1 MSSNKKTEYTYKQ
14 IPIELI
20 KTNKDSLE
28 ITDEALKLLF
38 SLKNEKLFIITIN
51 GMSQSG
57 KTALA
62 NNLIAK
68 DKGFDAKKST
78 KGIWIWGTPINI
90 KDNIKL
96 LIIDCEGIKDNK
108 INNFALLSILFSTHF
123 IYNTKGDLNDTIINK
138 YISNM
143 NIKDLITF
151 NNNNKHNIPEI
162 IFVNDL
168 LKEEEIKNKIENNK
182 SYINSD
188 IKCFYKNQKYLQAKN
203 IKEIINSINTSNNNF
218 LDGDIFFGLIQ
229 NYINEINHNEK
240 IDIDSALENILLCK
254 ANNIKEN
261 IFEEYKNE
269 LYKKIEYPMAFSG
282 VYKIFNEIQNN
293 YINSLSQK
301 TADLVKPI
309 DLGEYINQLNNYMEK
324 EINYI
329 MNKNN
334 EYYENY
340 FLLQFQDFEKNLNSG
355 QNLEKIENFH
365 KFISDYCG
373 KFENC
378 LQKFFNLFYNTD
390 NSNKFFVNILMKL
403 YEDFIVKKFI
413 KISEDINKKYDE
425 EIYKYKDE
433 ISSLKSNI
441 DKLNE
446 QINIAN
452 SSVEEKN
459 KEKSAINKNFFEL
472 ESKFDKFN
480 REQKI
485 KMKEYENNINI
496 EVQKYKKMENYY
508 LTQLKE
514 KEKLI
519 NNLENKIEKINQDMQ
534 TLNKENTIK
543 INEFN
548 RENNRLLN
556 EIERIKDI
564 KNRNK
569 SDFLGGDKNVNIPSL
584 LKNVHKSFIDFKE
597 SVDKLIKEND
607 SIQKNKYLEI
617 TRQEIDNKLNN
628 VLNDVKNFCNLQIKN
643 VSDNYEKIIKKIK
656 NESEELNFEVSK
668 KNFALNEQMLLK
680 ETYEKKF
687 NESNKSIQDLKS
699 MVQDKENVIQTQ
711 NKAFKVY
718 EERINDSEMKMA
730 ENIINLKMKEDEFES
745 LFMVFENIV
754 SKRKDKFEHDLK
766 LISPEAQRYLKTLVK
781 QYKLFK

>member
-1 MSSNKKTEYTYKQ
+1 MSTNKKSENIYKQ

-38 SLKNEKLFIITIN
+38 SLKNEKLFILTIN

-57 KTALA
+57 KTTLA
-62 NNLIAK
+62 NKLISK
-68 DKGFDAKKST
+68 EKGFDAKKST
-78 KGIWIWGTPINI
+78 KGIWLWGTPINI
-90 KDNIKL
+90 KNNIKL

-123 IYNTKGDLNDTIINK
+123 IYNTKGDLNDNIINK
-138 YISNM
+138 YFSNM

-151 NNNNKHNIPEI
+151 NINNKHNLPEI

-168 LKEEEIKNKIENNK
+168 LKEDEIKNKIKNNK
-182 SYINSD
+182 TYINSD
-188 IKCFYKNQKYLQAKN
+188 IKFFYKNQKYLQTKN
-203 IKEIINSINTSNNNF
+203 IKELINNINNDNNY
-218 LDGDIFFGLIQ
+218 LDGEIFFGLIQ
-229 NYINEINHNEK
+229 NIINYINHNEK
-240 IDIDSALENILLCK
+240 IDIDSALENNLLYK

-269 LYKKIEYPMAFSG
+269 LYKKIEYPMSFSG
-282 VYKIFNEIQNN
+282 IYKIFNEIQTN
-293 YINSLSQK
+293 YINSFSQK
-301 TADLVKPI
+301 TDNLLKPVN
-309 DLGEYINQLNNYMEK
+309 LGEYINQINNYMEK

-340 FLLQFQDFEKNLNSG
+340 FLLQFQDFKKNLNVEE
-355 QNLEKIENFH
+355 NLEKIENFH

-373 KFENC
+373 KFDNC
-378 LQKFFNLFYNTD
+378 LQKFFSLFLNID
-390 NSNKFFVNILMKL
+390 NSNKFFVNILLKL
-403 YEDFIVKKFI
+403 YEDFIVTKFI
-413 KISEDINKKYDE
+413 KVSEDINKKYDE
-425 EIYKYKDE
+425 EIYKYKEE

-441 DKLNE
+441 NKLNE
-446 QINIAN
+446 QINILN
-452 SSVEEKN
+452 SSLEEKN

-480 REQKI
+480 REQKLKI
-485 KMKEYENNINI
+485 KEYENNINI
-496 EVQKYKKMENYY
+496 ETQKYKKMENYY
-508 LTQLKE
+508 VTQLKE
-514 KEKLI
+514 KEKII

-584 LKNVHKSFIDFKE
+584 LKNVHKSFLDFKE

-617 TRQEIDNKLNN
+617 TRQEIENKLNN
-628 VLNDVKNFCNLQIKN
+628 VLNDAKNFCNLQIKN

-687 NESNKSIQDLKS
+687 NESNKSIDNLKS
-699 MVQDKENVIQTQ
+699 MVQDKDNLIKTQ
-711 NKAFKVY
+711 NNAFKVY

-766 LISPEAQRYLKTLVK
+766 LLSPEAQRYLKALVK